1 MVNESRKMLHDPSL
15 RISCTSVR
23 VPSLRAHSESLNLE
37 FTQKVTPEMVREVLA
52 TAPGVIVVDD
62 PANNRYPLPI
72 DASGH
77 GEVLAGRIRQDV
89 SNPDGTGIDMFV
101 SGDQLLKGAAYNAV
115 QIAEL
120 LERSRKTHGRRDGGR
135 YRSPRCPTPPAS
147 CAPT

>member
-1 MVNESRKMLHDPSL
+1 MLHDPSL

-37 FTQKVTPEMVREVLA
+37 FAQKVTPEMVREVLA

-62 PANNRYPLPI
+62 PANNKYPLPI

-101 SGDQLLKGAAYNAV
+101 AGDQLLKGAAYNAV

-120 LERSRKTHGRRDGGR
+120 L
-135 YRSPRCPTPPAS
+135 
-147 CAPT
+147 